1 MIRGGAYALL
11 LLAPLA
17 VAQTAPGELPEFE
30 AASVKP
36 VPLGTPYGGMRG
48 GPGTGSPG
56 QLHYEATTLRGVVA
70 RAYGV
75 QRFQIV
81 GPTWFDDERFDIVRA
96 QTAGRDVDRRSA

>member
-1 MIRGGAYALL
+1 MPGGKGGNGTFYWRSYTFGMIHCGVPTVLL
-11 LLAPLA
+11 LTPFFAA
-17 VAQTAPGELPEFE
+17 AQATAPNPPEFE

-48 GPGTGSPG
+48 GPGTSSPG
-56 QLHYEATTLRGVVA
+56 MIHYEATTLRAIVA

-81 GPTWFDDERFDIVRA
+81 GPR
-96 QTAGRDVDRRSA
+96 